1 MNNKYHFSGRMI
13 FIFLLFFGVFAFAQ
27 TGVKIKYYT
36 GTEQGFNVSSSG
48 KLYFS
53 GDNLLVKS
61 EATSTET
68 SIPVS
73 IIQKITF
80 TDEVLAT
87 QEIGANKSN
96 LQLYPNPS
104 TNYIRIKSEYKSL
117 AVKIYSTSGQL
128 VLSGNY
134 RSDEDINVSK
144 LNSCVYLV
152 QANGVTI
159 KFIKK

>member
-1 MNNKYHFSGRMI
+1 MNNNYHFFSKVS
-13 FIFLLFFGVFAFAQ
+13 FIFLMFIGVFTFAQ

-61 EATSTET
+61 EANSTET

-104 TNYIRIKSEYKSL
+104 TNYIRIKSESKSL
-117 AVKIYSTSGQL
+117 TVKIYSTSGQL

-134 RSDEDINVSK
+134 KSDEDINVYK
-144 LNSCVYLV
+144 FNAGVYLV

>member
-1 MNNKYHFSGRMI
+1 MNNNYHFFSKVYFVFLM
-13 FIFLLFFGVFAFAQ
+13 FIGVFAFAQ
-27 TGVKIKYYT
+27 TGVKIIYYT
-36 GTEQGFNVSSSG
+36 GTAQGFNVSSSG

-53 GDNLLVKS
+53 GDNLLVKP
-61 EATSTET
+61 EATSTER

-80 TDEVLAT
+80 TDEILAT
-87 QEIGANKSN
+87 QEIGANKGN

-104 TNYIRIKSEYKSL
+104 TNYIRIKSESNSL

-128 VLSGNY
+128 VLSGSY
-134 RSDEDINVSK
+134 KSDEDINVSK
-144 LNSCVYLV
+144 LNAGVYLV
-152 QANGVTI
+152 QANGVNI